1 MNDTEE
7 PHSSHI
13 ISAGPQI
20 RLDWTVSVWSLIPV
34 LVQLIVVIWWASTLD
49 SRVTQLEKA
58 QALDDASRNQISV
71 LVERTDA
78 IKSDVR
84 DIKDQLKTKRTD

>member
-1 MNDTEE
+1 MNDNEE
-7 PHSSHI
+7 THSSHI

-20 RLDWTVSVWSLIPV
+20 RLDWTVSVWSLLPMLLQ
-34 LVQLIVVIWWASTLD
+34 LVAIIWWASTLD

-58 QALDDASRNQISV
+58 QALDDGSRNQIAV
-71 LVERTDA
+71 LMERTEA

-84 DIKDQLKTKRTD
+84 DIKDQLKTKQKE